1 MKKYE
6 KINNYENLRKF
17 MCPMSGCIIID
28 DHLFNENL
36 KEEIF
41 DFLSNNN
48 EFLFTH
54 FKDDEFEENN
64 HYSLIHIDDFLSLQ

>member
-6 KINNYENLRKF
+6 KINNYENLKEF
-17 MCPMSGCIIID
+17 ICPMSRCVIIE

-54 FKDDEFEENN
+54 FKDEQNKVNN
-64 HYSLIHIDDFLSLQ
+64 HYSLIHIDDFLSIQ